1 MILPQELNLQL
12 NCGEED
18 DFMLKIKEQ
27 KGFIAL
33 VSLLIVATAAL
44 TIGIAVSLRGIEE
57 IQMSFDSSQAA
68 KARNLAEACIEEGL
82 EKLRSNWANYSTS
95 LSIGV
100 NSCIINI
107 EADANSAIL
116 QSTGVVSGYE
126 QKVRVKVNNNFYV
139 VYWKNN

>member
-1 MILPQELNLQL
+1 MTE
-12 NCGEED
+12 
-18 DFMLKIKEQ
+18 IKEQ

-57 IQMSFDSSQAA
+57 IQMSFDSGQAA

-82 EKLRSNWANYSTS
+82 EKLRANWANYSAS
-95 LSIGV
+95 LSVGT
-100 NSCIINI
+100 NFCIINT
-107 EADANSAIL
+107 EADVNNAIL
-116 QSTGVVSGYE
+116 YSTGSVDSYE
-126 QKVRVKVNNNFYV
+126 QKIRVQVNNNLEV